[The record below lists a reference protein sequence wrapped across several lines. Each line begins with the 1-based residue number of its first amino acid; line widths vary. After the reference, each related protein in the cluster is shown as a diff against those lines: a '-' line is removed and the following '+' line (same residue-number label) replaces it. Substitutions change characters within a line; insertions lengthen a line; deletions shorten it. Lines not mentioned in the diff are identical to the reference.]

1 MSDPATNYH
10 YGDNPAFDRAQAEAM
25 RPAEIPAFDP
35 EKARNAYP
43 PIPATEQY
51 IDLDQAERDT
61 ARGAVLTGL
70 FIVGGI
76 AAIVA
81 AGVLVWSLA
90 K

>member
-1 MSDPATNYH
+1 MIAGRYVKPSDNSGWGVLTDEEREMFGLA
-10 YGDNPAFDRAQAEAM
+10 
-25 RPAEIPAFDP
+25 
-35 EKARNAYP
+35 

-90 K
+90 R